1 MPMTSACALYKQD
14 TALYQLKTLTIHCT
28 LPCHLDVAFLL
39 RPFFKVLIM
48 IVCAV
53 CSIAWAYSRNRNRR
67 YMDLKEADSR
77 MTEMAAQ
84 QRHDARV

>member
-1 MPMTSACALYKQD
+1 MTGWMFVEGA
-14 TALYQLKTLTIHCT
+14 H
-28 LPCHLDVAFLL
+28 VL
-39 RPFFKVLIM
+39 RVDP
-48 IVCAV
+48 
-53 CSIAWAYSRNRNRR
+53 CSIGWAYSRNRSRR